1 LSSRRAVPL
10 LLLALAIALTAAAVG
25 PPSFT
30 WANDGV
36 RVEHPWAQ
44 AMAALGAAL
53 ALGAA
58 AAGARLRTLQ
68 LAAGATAL
76 ALVGLAAHRFAWRI
90 DAVEGG
96 IHERSLAGGV
106 SLRWGE
112 VVAVEPGD
120 GSVTLR
126 GKDGSRLVIATSRF
140 EPDERVR
147 LERTIARR
155 VREATREP

>member
-1 LSSRRAVPL
+1 MSSRRAVRL
-10 LLLALAIALTAAAVG
+10 LLLALAIALTVAAVG

-44 AMAALGAAL
+44 AVAAIGAAL

-58 AAGARLRTLQ
+58 AAGTRPRTLQ
-68 LAAGATAL
+68 LAAGAAAM
-76 ALVGLAAHRFAWRI
+76 ALVGLAAHRLAWRI
-90 DAVEGG
+90 DAVEAG
-96 IHERSLAGGV
+96 IRERSLAGGV
-106 SLRWGE
+106 SLRWDE
-112 VVAVEPGD
+112 IAAVEPGA

-126 GKDGSRLVIATSRF
+126 GKDGRRLVIGTSRF

-155 VREATREP
+155 VREAAK

>member
-1 LSSRRAVPL
+1 MSPRRAVLL
-10 LLLALAIALTAAAVG
+10 LLLALAIALTVAAVG

-44 AMAALGAAL
+44 AVAALGAAL

-58 AAGARLRTLQ
+58 AAGARRRTLQ
-68 LAAGATAL
+68 LAAGAGAV
-76 ALVGLAAHRFAWRI
+76 ALVGLAAHRLAWRI
-90 DAVEGG
+90 DAVETG
-96 IHERSLAGGV
+96 IRERSLAGGV
-106 SLRWGE
+106 SLRWAE
-112 VVAVEPGD
+112 VVAVVPSD
-120 GSVTLR
+120 GSVTLH
-126 GKDGSRLVIATSRF
+126 GKDGRSLVIATNRF

-155 VREATREP
+155 VREAAR

>member
-1 LSSRRAVPL
+1 LSSRRAVLL
-10 LLLALAIALTAAAVG
+10 LLLALAIALTVAAGG

-36 RVEHPWAQ
+36 RVAHPWAQ

-58 AAGARLRTLQ
+58 AAGGRRRVFQ
-68 LAAGATAL
+68 LAAGAA
-76 ALVGLAAHRFAWRI
+76 AVGLVGLAAHRLAWRI
-90 DAVEGG
+90 DAVETG

-106 SLRWGE
+106 SLRWAD
-112 VVAVEPGD
+112 VVAVVPSD
-120 GSVTLR
+120 GSVTLQ
-126 GKDGSRLVIATSRF
+126 GKDGRTLVIATTRF

-155 VREATREP
+155 VKEAAR